1 MSGKPTIHLICNAN
15 LDPVWQ
21 WRWEEGASEALAT
34 FGTAVELLKEN
45 QRLVFCHNEAVLYQ
59 WVERLDPAL
68 FRAIRRLIREGRWAI
83 SGGWY
88 LQPDVN
94 LPGVES
100 LIRQVVEGRAYF
112 KEKFGVVPRVAYNFD
127 SFGHGGGLPQILR
140 QAGYA
145 MYIHMRPQEAEL
157 SLPSDLYRWRG
168 VDGSE
173 ILAYRIAVGLYHT
186 EYDNIE
192 ERLSAGA
199 ERALELGRDVPV
211 FWGLGDHG
219 GGATREDIARIEAF
233 AGREKRVRFVHSTPD
248 RLYLSLREAGRTV
261 PVVEGDL
268 QRVFTGCYTSLSRLK
283 RKAVSSLGNLTQAEA
298 LRAATWWAKGQAYPE
313 TELRDAWRGQ
323 LFNDFHDILTG
334 SSVEP
339 AEADALGLYGKVD
352 EAARRLKLGAAATF
366 NAGQPARLD
375 IPVTVLNANP
385 ALTRAPVEVEAMISH
400 RPKWS
405 GEWHFRLY
413 TSDDREI
420 PCQEEQPEALL
431 PFNGWRRKVSFL
443 ADLPGV
449 GAAYYELRLLEGRK
463 PSSESGKSGEGGA
476 GGGESLLCPSDLGR
490 MGILSSLRIG
500 GRELLAGL
508 TPLPLVVRDEGD
520 SWGTGKGNYRDIE
533 GTFKRRGAPKIIE
546 RGSVRTITESV
557 WVYQKSRLVVQAV
570 VYSGWPI
577 LEFRMRLLW
586 NEERRRLKLV
596 IPTVFRAP
604 GMLCEVPGG
613 AIVRPADGEEHVH
626 GRWCLAEGEIG
637 GMPLALGIVHP
648 GFHGLDFADG
658 EIRLSVL
665 RSAAYCHE
673 RGFKLAD
680 RPVRKFMDLGVHD
693 FRILL
698 TAGAPDE
705 VKRRLSGMADW
716 LAAPPSVYAHLPI
729 GSARISPKN
738 EVDPS
743 ARTGKIEILG
753 LEPANIRLLALARS
767 RDGKAVIIRLQE
779 TAGISTRAR
788 LEIVSCA
795 EAKSKPRRFSVS
807 LSPFEIKTLRF
818 DRSGRFREVD
828 LIDEI

>member
-1 MSGKPTIHLICNAN
+1 
-15 LDPVWQ
+15 
-21 WRWEEGASEALAT
+21 
-34 FGTAVELLKEN
+34 
-45 QRLVFCHNEAVLYQ
+45 
-59 WVERLDPAL
+59 
-68 FRAIRRLIREGRWAI
+68 
-83 SGGWY
+83 
-88 LQPDVN
+88 
-94 LPGVES
+94 
-100 LIRQVVEGRAYF
+100 
-112 KEKFGVVPRVAYNFD
+112 
-127 SFGHGGGLPQILR
+127 
-140 QAGYA
+140 
-145 MYIHMRPQEAEL
+145 
-157 SLPSDLYRWRG
+157 
-168 VDGSE
+168 
-173 ILAYRIAVGLYHT
+173 
-186 EYDNIE
+186 
-192 ERLSAGA
+192 
-199 ERALELGRDVPV
+199 
-211 FWGLGDHG
+211 
-219 GGATREDIARIEAF
+219 
-233 AGREKRVRFVHSTPD
+233 
-248 RLYLSLREAGRTV
+248 
-261 PVVEGDL
+261 
-268 QRVFTGCYTSLSRLK
+268 
-283 RKAVSSLGNLTQAEA
+283 
-298 LRAATWWAKGQAYPE
+298 
-313 TELRDAWRGQ
+313 
-323 LFNDFHDILTG
+323 
-334 SSVEP
+334 
-339 AEADALGLYGKVD
+339 
-352 EAARRLKLGAAATF
+352 
-366 NAGQPARLD
+366 
-375 IPVTVLNANP
+375 
-385 ALTRAPVEVEAMISH
+385 
-400 RPKWS
+400 
-405 GEWHFRLY
+405 
-413 TSDDREI
+413 
-420 PCQEEQPEALL
+420 
-431 PFNGWRRKVSFL
+431 
-443 ADLPGV
+443 
-449 GAAYYELRLLEGRK
+449 
-463 PSSESGKSGEGGA
+463 
-476 GGGESLLCPSDLGR
+476 
-490 MGILSSLRIG
+490 
-500 GRELLAGL
+500 
-508 TPLPLVVRDEGD
+508 LVVRDEGD